1 MLTTLLFHE
10 LNSVHMEQALVK
22 CRFAFFLIFKYL

>member
-10 LNSVHMEQALVK
+10 LKCVHMEQAL
-22 CRFAFFLIFKYL
+22 L